1 MRRSSLLFLGLLI
14 GALGIPSAARAQ
26 DRDDVKKLKSELDQ
40 LMSKVKDVEAKIA
53 RSAEKAGDE
62 RGRPDAQR
70 RGPEGRGAEG
80 RGPMA
85 RGPEGR
91 GPGGRPFPG
100 GPFGEMSPER
110 AKEMRERFEKMRA
123 EGKGPLA
130 RPEGR
135 GFEGRGPM
143 ARGPEA
149 KDRPEAKGRPEAK
162 ARPEAKGQDLREQ
175 FRKKTDLGTARREE
189 SRRGPQGPWAHM
201 TPRGGKFAKPGEMAH
216 RGGPAPS
223 KHSAGKHSAGKHSAG
238 KHSAGKHS
246 AMASRG
252 PGPMHGPWAHR
263 GPQARHHGPAQ
274 HGHHGQQARSGSHGR
289 APQHAMQGGRSPWGP
304 WAHRGPSGHG
314 NWGRSDWGRGPGAAH
329 ASRGPSG
336 HGPSI
341 EHRPDSRGPGHFEHA
356 RQMPNMGHA
365 SHAGMKGERKSTPA
379 KSSNADIE
387 KKLDRVMKELEE
399 LSRRLKK

>member
-26 DRDDVKKLKSELDQ
+26 DRDDVKKLKSELEQ
-40 LMSKVKDVEAKIA
+40 LMNKVKDVEAKIA
-53 RSAEKAGDE
+53 RSSKVERGAEKASDE
-62 RGRPDAQR
+62 RGRPDAER
-70 RGPEGRGAEG
+70 RGPEGRGPEG

-143 ARGPEA
+143 ARGPEG
-149 KDRPEAKGRPEAK
+149 KGRPEAK
-162 ARPEAKGQDLREQ
+162 DRPEGKGRPEAKDLREQ
-175 FRKKTDLGTARREE
+175 FRKKSDLGTARREE

-201 TPRGGKFAKPGEMAH
+201 APRGGKPGEMAH
-216 RGGPAPS
+216 RGGKPAP
-223 KHSAGKHSAGKHSAG
+223 GKHGAT
-238 KHSAGKHS
+238 
-246 AMASRG
+246 ASRDR
-252 PGPMHGPWAHR
+252 GPMHGPWAHR
-263 GPQARHHGPAQ
+263 GPQAHGSPARHHGPAHQSQ
-274 HGHHGQQARSGSHGR
+274 HARSGSRGHHGS
-289 APQHAMQGGRSPWGP
+289 QHAMHGGRGPWGP

-314 NWGRSDWGRGPGAAH
+314 SWGRSDANRGPGAAH

-336 HGPSI
+336 RGPSI
-341 EHRPDSRGPGHFEHA
+341 EHRPGSRGPGPFEHA
-356 RQMPNMGHA
+356 RKTPDWGHA
-365 SHAGMKGERKSTPA
+365 KHAGMKGDRKITPA
-379 KSSNADIE
+379 KSSNADVE
-387 KKLDRVMKELEE
+387 KKLDRMMKELEE